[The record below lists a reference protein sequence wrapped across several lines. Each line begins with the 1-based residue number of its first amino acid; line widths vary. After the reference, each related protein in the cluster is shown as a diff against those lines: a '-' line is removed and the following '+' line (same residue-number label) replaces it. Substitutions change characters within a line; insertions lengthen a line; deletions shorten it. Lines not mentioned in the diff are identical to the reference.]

1 MAESPV
7 VYLFYGDDERAM
19 LDEVAAF
26 QTKLGDA
33 TTASMNTTQLEG
45 SALTLDAV
53 RSSALAAPFLA
64 TKRLVVTKTAS
75 KVFSSEGLRKQFI
88 ELLDTIPAETRL
100 VLLEVLAQDD
110 LKRWDKHWLNKWA
123 STSKDRV
130 YIRQFLLPKGAM
142 MAAWI
147 RQKTKDL
154 GGEIDPQAASD
165 LAELVGSNKEAAQH
179 EIEKLLAHA
188 AFQRAITPRDV
199 EKVSLIIGE
208 QGDFFALI
216 DSLTSGQTA
225 KSMEMLEDLLMERE
239 PIVLFFSLV
248 SHFRLLLQARE
259 IVDTGRG
266 DVDIARELGIHPYR
280 AEKLAAQARR
290 FTMSALEAIYQRLVD
305 LDLQIKTGEIEP
317 ELAIETFVAN
327 LTAQVA

>member
-19 LDEVAAF
+19 LDEVSAF
-26 QTKLGDA
+26 QDKLGDT

-45 SALTLDAV
+45 PALTLDAV
-53 RSSALAAPFLA
+53 RSAAMSVPFLSD
-64 TKRLVVTKTAS
+64 KRLVVAKSAS

-88 ELLDTIPAETRL
+88 DLLDSIPAETRL
-100 VLLEVLAQDD
+100 VLLEALTTDE
-110 LKRWDKHWLNKWA
+110 LKKWDKHWLNKWA
-123 STSKDRV
+123 AASKDRA
-130 YIRQFLLPKGAM
+130 YTRQFSLPKGAM

-154 GGEIDPQAASD
+154 GGEIDPRAASD
-165 LAELVGSNKEAAQH
+165 LAELVGSNKESAQQ

-188 AFQRAITPRDV
+188 SYQRAITPSDV
-199 EKVSLIIGE
+199 ENVSLVIGE
-208 QGDFFALI
+208 HGDFFALV

-225 KSMEMLEDLLMERE
+225 KSMEMLEDLLLERE
-239 PIVLFFSLV
+239 HIVLFFSLV

-266 DVDIARELGIHPYR
+266 DVDIARDLGIHPYR

-290 FTMSALEAIYQRLVD
+290 FTQSALEAIYQRLVE
-305 LDLQIKTGEIEP
+305 LDFQIKTGEIEP
-317 ELAIETFVAN
+317 DLAMETFVAN
-327 LTAQVA
+327 LTAQVV